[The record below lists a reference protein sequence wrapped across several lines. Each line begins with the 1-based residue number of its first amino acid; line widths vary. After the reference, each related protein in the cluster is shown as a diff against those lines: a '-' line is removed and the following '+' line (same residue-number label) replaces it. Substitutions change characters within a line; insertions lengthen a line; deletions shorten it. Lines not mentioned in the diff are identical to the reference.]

1 MMEDTSVVIRSS
13 ISILRVNV
21 RLKERHTCV
30 VLTRTQEI
38 PVTDQRQSTVVLWT
52 GRRTVSDWVVGK
64 CFRYGVSQFC
74 RPVRGEK

>member
-1 MMEDTSVVIRSS
+1 MMEDPSVVIRSS

-21 RLKERHTCV
+21 RLKERHTGV
-30 VLTRTQEI
+30 ALTSAQEI
-38 PVTDQRQSTVVLWT
+38 PASDQRQSTVVLWS
-52 GRRTVSDWVVGK
+52 GRRTVSDWEVGK